1 MLYFIKRRTV
11 FGLQFVILFTCFM
24 SGNFLNAQSSKMN
37 NPDFTLPFEKGL
49 NQTVTYA
56 DAINYLMLLE
66 KSDSRLQLYTKGNTD
81 AELPIHVAVLSDN
94 NCRNGAQARSAG
106 KVVVFINNGIH
117 PGEPE
122 GIDAT
127 LAFFRD
133 LPKRSDL
140 NAILKDLV
148 LVMIPVYN
156 IEGCLNRNS
165 YSRANQ
171 NGPESYGFRGN
182 GQNYDLNRDFI
193 KADSRN
199 SRTFASIFQDW
210 QPDIFID
217 NHTSNGADYTYTMTL
232 LATQHNKLG
241 GTKGDF
247 LHDIFLPEI
256 YKNMEAAK
264 WPMCPYVNT
273 QGALDN
279 GIYGFNDG
287 ARYSS
292 GYASLFGAISFLPE
306 THMLKPFKDRLL
318 SNYVLM
324 DEMIKLA
331 VKFKS
336 QLILFRSSH
345 LKHFQTLEKYPLN
358 WRTDKSRQDSF
369 RFKGYT
375 AEKIPSTFTG
385 KDRTFYNQEK
395 PFEKELPFYTY
406 STASLEVDIPEYY
419 IIPPAYHQVLQR
431 FEENNVEMYKLKES
445 IETDLI
451 QYKIDD
457 FKTVSQP
464 YEGHYL
470 HHDIKVSPISLNK
483 EIPAGSYIVPT
494 KQFAIRYIMETLEPQ
509 ADDSF
514 FAWNYFD
521 AILSRKEWF
530 SDYVF
535 EDVAAELLEKNP
547 DLKKRFDEKKASDPK
562 FADSA
567 YAQLQFIYENSE
579 YAEKDFRMY
588 PVLKV
593 MQTLPIDNLE
603 KVSQN

>member
-1 MLYFIKRRTV
+1 MQRRTLSSLL
-11 FGLQFVILFTCFM
+11 FATIFTSILNGYFLMAQFPHMKTNDM
-24 SGNFLNAQSSKMN
+24 
-37 NPDFTLPFEKGL
+37 TLPFEKDL
-49 NQTVTYA
+49 NQTVTYSE
-56 DAINYLMLLE
+56 AIDFLLKLE
-66 KSDSRLQLYTKGNTD
+66 KMDSRLQVNTKGMTD
-81 AELPIHVAVLSDN
+81 AELPLHVAVLSSN
-94 NCRNGAQARSAG
+94 NCRNGDQARASG
-106 KVVVFINNGIH
+106 KIVVFINNGIH

-133 LPKRSDL
+133 LINRPDL
-140 NAILKDLV
+140 DGLLKDVV

-156 IEGCLNRNS
+156 IEGCLNRNG

-247 LHDIFLPEI
+247 LHDTFLPEI

-273 QGALDN
+273 QGGLDN

-318 SNYVLM
+318 SNYALM

-331 VKFKS
+331 VKSKS
-336 QLILFRSSH
+336 QLILLRSLH

-358 WRTDKSRQDSF
+358 WKTDKSRKDSF
-369 RFKGYT
+369 QFKGYT

-385 KDRTFYNQEK
+385 KDRTFYNQDK
-395 PFEKELPFYTY
+395 PFEKNLPFYTY
-406 STASLEVDIPEYY
+406 STASVEVDIPEYY
-419 IIPPAYHQVLQR
+419 VIPAAWFEVLER
-431 FEENNVEMYKLKES
+431 FAENNVELYRLKEDT
-445 IETDLI
+445 ETDVI

-470 HHDIKVSPISLNK
+470 HHDILVSPISLKK
-483 EIPAGSYIVPT
+483 EIPGGSYFVPT

-588 PVLKV
+588 PVLKL
-593 MQTLPIDNLE
+593 MQKLPSENLE
-603 KVSQN
+603 KVSLD

>member
-1 MLYFIKRRTV
+1 MQRRTLSSLL
-11 FGLQFVILFTCFM
+11 FATIFSLILNGF
-24 SGNFLNAQSSKMN
+24 FLMAQSPHMKTNEM
-37 NPDFTLPFEKGL
+37 TLPFEKDL
-49 NQTVTYA
+49 NQTVTYSE
-56 DAINYLMLLE
+56 AIAFLLKLE
-66 KSDSRLQLYTKGNTD
+66 KMDSRLQVYTNGDTD
-81 AELPIHVAVLSDN
+81 AELPLHVAVLSDN
-94 NCRNGAQARSAG
+94 NCRNGAQAKSAG
-106 KVVVFINNGIH
+106 KIVVFINNGIH

-133 LPKRSDL
+133 LLKRTDL
-140 NAILKDLV
+140 NTVLKDLV

-199 SRTFASIFQDW
+199 ARAFASIFQDW

-217 NHTSNGADYTYTMTL
+217 NHTSNGADYTYTMTM
-232 LATQHNKLG
+232 LATQHDKLG

-247 LHDIFLPEI
+247 LHDTFLPEI

-273 QGALDN
+273 QGGLDN
-279 GIYGFNDG
+279 GIFGFNDG

-306 THMLKPFKDRLL
+306 THMLKPFKDRLR

-324 DEMIKLA
+324 DEMLKLA
-331 VKFKS
+331 VKYKS
-336 QLILFRSSH
+336 QLILLRSSH
-345 LKHFQTLEKYPLN
+345 LRHFQTLEKYPLN
-358 WRTDKSRQDSF
+358 WRTDKSRKDSF
-369 RFKGYT
+369 LFKGYT
-375 AEKIPSTFTG
+375 ADKIPSTFTG
-385 KDRTFYNQEK
+385 KERTFYNQEK
-395 PFEKELPFYTY
+395 PFEKDLPFYTY
-406 STASLEVDIPEYY
+406 SKPSFEVDIPEYY
-419 IIPPAYHQVLQR
+419 VIPAAYYEVLER
-431 FEENNVEMYKLKES
+431 FAENNVETYRLKEDTE
-445 IETDLI
+445 IDVI

-470 HHDIKVSPISLNK
+470 HHDIQVSPISLK
-483 EIPAGSYIVPT
+483 KAIPAGSYIVPT

-562 FADSA
+562 FVDSA

-588 PVLKV
+588 PILKV
-593 MQTLPIDNLE
+593 MQKLPSENLE